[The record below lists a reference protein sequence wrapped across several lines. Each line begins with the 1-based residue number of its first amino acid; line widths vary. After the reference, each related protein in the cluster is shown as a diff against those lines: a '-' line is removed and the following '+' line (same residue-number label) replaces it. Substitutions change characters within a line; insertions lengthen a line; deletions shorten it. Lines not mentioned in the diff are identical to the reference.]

1 MTESPKQ
8 QPREKAI
15 HELLTH
21 SLVDLYVGPEN
32 THWVLH
38 ERLLCYRSKFFS
50 SIFYKKGSKPESNK
64 TFGLPD
70 EDDAP
75 FRLFVGWLY
84 SSQIPIPSKESNLT
98 DLYDLY
104 LMGEKWSISALV
116 KDTLDAIRRFYRA
129 TDTYP
134 SLRRVQ
140 YIYANTTSDSPMRQ
154 LLVGSIARML
164 VVNQEGIPSHWD
176 KALVHN
182 GQLAVDLIR
191 SMQDWHVAGDQV
203 PDPRVEATDAETEK
217 VEAVERLEEQQDGK
231 AREIKQGVNI
241 GDRDL
246 SEISMDNDS
255 DSTLHGDA

>member
-1 MTESPKQ
+1 M
-8 QPREKAI
+8 RR
-15 HELLTH
+15 LLTH
-21 SLVDLYVGPEN
+21 SLVDIYVGTEN

-38 ERLLCYRSKFFS
+38 ERLLCHRSKFFA
-50 SIFYKKGSKPESNK
+50 SIFYKKGPTPQSNK
-64 TFGLPD
+64 SFGLPD

-84 SSQIPIPSKESNLT
+84 SSQIPIPAKEANLT

-104 LMGEKWSISALV
+104 LMGEKWSIAALV
-116 KDTLDAIRRFYRA
+116 KDVLDAIRRFYRA
-129 TDTYP
+129 SDTYP

-154 LLVGSIARML
+154 LLIGSIARML
-164 VVNQEGIPSHWD
+164 VVSQSGIPAHWD

-191 SMQDWHVAGDQV
+191 SMQDWHVAGDEI
-203 PDPRVEATDAETEK
+203 PDPRVEPTEAEQEK

-231 AREIKQGVNI
+231 AREIEQGVNI
-241 GDRDL
+241 GDRNLED
-246 SEISMDNDS
+246 IAGDNDS
-255 DSTLHGDA
+255 ESTLHES

>member
-1 MTESPKQ
+1 
-8 QPREKAI
+8 
-15 HELLTH
+15 
-21 SLVDLYVGPEN
+21 LVDIYVGTEN

-38 ERLLCYRSKFFS
+38 ERLLCHRSKFFS
-50 SIFYKKGSKPESNK
+50 SIFYKKGATPQSNK

-84 SSQIPIPSKESNLT
+84 SSQMPIPEKEIDLT

-104 LMGEKWSISALV
+104 LMGEKWSIAALV
-116 KDTLDAIRRFYRA
+116 KDVLNAIRGFYRQ

-140 YIYANTTSDSPMRQ
+140 YIYANTTLDSPMRQ

-164 VVNQEGIPSHWD
+164 VTSNSGIPSHWD
-176 KALVHN
+176 KALQKN

-191 SMQDWHVAGDQV
+191 AMQDWHVAGDEI
-203 PDPRVEATDAETEK
+203 PDPRDEPTEAEQEG
-217 VEAVERLEEQQDGK
+217 VRAVERLEQKQDGTAK
-231 AREIKQGVNI
+231 ELGDGKKI
-241 GDRDL
+241 GEGNLEDL
-246 SEISMDNDS
+246 TQDNDS
-255 DSTLHGDA
+255 ESTLHEEI